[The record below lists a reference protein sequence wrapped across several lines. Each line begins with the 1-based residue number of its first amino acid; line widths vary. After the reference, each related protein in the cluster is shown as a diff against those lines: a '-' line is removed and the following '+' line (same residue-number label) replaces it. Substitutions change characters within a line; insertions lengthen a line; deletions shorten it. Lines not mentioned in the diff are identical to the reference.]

1 MPFWASYIVSE
12 LVTLLFAAGKEGLR
26 MIIKVV
32 NEVTREDK
40 SNVKCLAKIS
50 SWETCLLYRHSLL
63 MSQ

>member
-1 MPFWASYIVSE
+1 
-12 LVTLLFAAGKEGLR
+12 

-40 SNVKCLAKIS
+40 SNVKCPAKIS
-50 SWETCLLYRHSLL
+50 SWKTCLLYRHSLL